1 MTKHQQESQQR
12 VCTGLAPVSLLAL
25 AHGKRTVVGMLIA
38 LRSMLIHAF
47 SAKVTAKLSIFL
59 Q

>member
-1 MTKHQQESQQR
+1 MPS
-12 VCTGLAPVSLLAL
+12 PVSLLAL
-25 AHGKRTVVGMLIA
+25 AEATYCISSACKRTVVGMLIA